1 MHFGLEQY
9 VPWVLYAGAA
19 VAFLLSLF
27 WRPQIGLYF
36 LVPLLPLQ
44 TIRYRIM
51 DLPLGNKL
59 IDILLLGVILGAVF
73 KGGWRMEKTPM
84 NKLLLL
90 FGIFC
95 YIQLWRGAFYLN
107 LEMPLSLG
115 DPRFSNWKNYMVMF
129 IIFAVAVNV
138 IKDVKQIKI
147 IVFLMCLSVLAVD
160 KGFYGTMSDRDL
172 SHFSYEVRDGGPL
185 GYAGVNGVATFE
197 AEFMLFLLGMNALQK
212 RKSLKVAMWSLAA
225 FSGYCL
231 LFSFSREAYAG
242 ILVGLLFLG
251 LVKQRWVLV
260 ALALFFFSWQTIVP
274 TAVQERV
281 LMTYDKDDQQLDT
294 SAQDRVA
301 LWNDAMDLFHQNPV
315 FGGGFDTYRLQHRVS
330 IYTDTHNYFLK
341 VLVETGVVGL
351 MLFLYILAKASRLG
365 LKLYRSAQ
373 DPFLQA
379 IGLGFAL
386 MMACVFVVNFFGDRW
401 LYVEVNGF
409 LWVLLACVVRGQ
421 MIENQR
427 AAATQTAG
435 AAELPAGDQQLVHVE
450 ESVFA

>member
-9 VPWVLYAGAA
+9 VPWVLYIGA
-19 VAFLLSLF
+19 VAAFFLSLF
-27 WRPQIGLYF
+27 WRPQVGLYF
-36 LVPLLPLQ
+36 LIPLLPMQ

-59 IDILLLGVILGAVF
+59 IDILLLGVILGAIF
-73 KGGWRMEKTPM
+73 KGGFRLEKTPM
-84 NKLLLL
+84 NKILLI

-95 YIQLWRGAFYLN
+95 YVQLWRGAFFLN
-107 LEMPLSLG
+107 SDLPLSIS

-129 IIFAVAVNV
+129 IIFVVALNV

-147 IVFLMCLSVLAVD
+147 IVVLMCLSVLAVD

-197 AEFMLFLLGMNALQK
+197 AEFMLFLLGMSALQK
-212 RKSLKVAMWSLAA
+212 RKSLKLGMWALAA

-251 LVKQRWVLV
+251 LLKQRWMLI
-260 ALALFFFSWQTIVP
+260 ALGLFLFSWQTVVP
-274 TAVQERV
+274 TSVRERV
-281 LMTYDKDDQQLDT
+281 DMTYDKTDQQLDT
-294 SAQDRVA
+294 SAQDRVT
-301 LWNDAMDLFHQNPV
+301 LWNDAMDLFHQNPAI
-315 FGGGFDTYRLQHRVS
+315 GAGFDTYQWQHRVG

-341 VLVETGVVGL
+341 VLVETGVIGL
-351 MLFLYILAKASRLG
+351 MFFLLILAKMARIG
-365 LKLYRSAQ
+365 LKLFKSAK
-373 DPFLQA
+373 DPFLQS

-386 MMACVFVVNFFGDRW
+386 LMAGVFVVNFFGDRW

-427 AAATQTAG
+427 ASEAE
-435 AAELPAGDQQLVHVE
+435 AAEATSPVAGE
-450 ESVFA
+450 P